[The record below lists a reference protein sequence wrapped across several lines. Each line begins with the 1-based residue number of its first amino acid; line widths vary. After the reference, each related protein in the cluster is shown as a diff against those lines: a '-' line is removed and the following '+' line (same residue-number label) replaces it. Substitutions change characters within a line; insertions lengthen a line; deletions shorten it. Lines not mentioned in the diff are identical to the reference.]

1 MARIDAAYN
10 YLLSTYGK
18 ATGSRYDSHKKSE
31 LRSLYNNIIK
41 LNKESPLY
49 KITQTG
55 DVKEFAIDIK
65 ANAHRM
71 QNVIASL
78 NADGNDISS
87 MLRKK
92 VAVSSDEDTISVHFV
107 GNDAD
112 QEQNGFDMEVIS
124 LAGPQTNEGH
134 YLRRNDYSFEE
145 GTYSFDLDMPTNS
158 YEFQFNVNPGDNNFD
173 VQSKIARLINQSD
186 IGLLAEVKLN
196 RRGESALSI
205 QSKQTGL
212 SADETSIFSIQ
223 SGSSWNEINTLGISH
238 ITTPAT
244 NSVFRLNG
252 QEHSSL
258 SNTFTIN
265 RSFEVTMHK
274 TSADAGKPVHIG
286 FQASTAAITEGIDNL
301 LGAYNK
307 LYDVGSKYATLHGSH
322 RLLNEVSAISNHFSD
337 ALAAVGISSNESRHL
352 QLNQEQ
358 FSAAISGNDASEH
371 FNTLNQFKSALSHEV
386 NRISID
392 PMRYINKVI
401 VEYKN
406 PGKTFVA
413 PYAPSAYA
421 GMLIDQ
427 AL

>member
-1 MARIDAAYN
+1 MARIDVAYN
-10 YLLSTYGK
+10 YLMSTYGK

-41 LNKESPLY
+41 TNKESPLY
-49 KITQTG
+49 KIAQTG

-65 ANAHRM
+65 ANAHRI
-71 QNVIASL
+71 QNVISSL

-87 MLRKK
+87 MLKKK
-92 VAVSSDEDTISVHFV
+92 VAVSSDDATVSVHYV
-107 GNDAD
+107 GDDNG
-112 QEQNGFDMEVIS
+112 EGQNGFDIDVVS
-124 LAGPQTNEGH
+124 LAGPQTNEGN
-134 YLRRNDYSFEE
+134 YLKRNDYSFEE
-145 GTYSFDLDMPTNS
+145 GTFSFDLDMPTNS

-186 IGLLAEVKLN
+186 IGLSAEVKSN
-196 RRGESALSI
+196 NRGESALSV

-212 SADETSIFSIQ
+212 SADEEFIFSIH
-223 SGSSWNEINTLGISH
+223 SGTSWNEIKTLGISH
-238 ITTPAT
+238 ITTPAS

-265 RSFEVTMHK
+265 RAFEVTMHQA
-274 TSADAGKPVHIG
+274 SSDQAGSVHIG
-286 FQASTAAITEGIDNL
+286 FMANTAAITSGVDNL
-301 LGAYNK
+301 LASYNG
-307 LYDVGSKYATLHGSH
+307 LLEVGQKYASLHGSH
-322 RLLNEVSAISNHFSD
+322 RLLNEVSAISASYSD
-337 ALAAVGISSNESRHL
+337 RLASVGIAADENRHL
-352 QLNQEQ
+352 QLDRDQ
-358 FSAAISGNDASEH
+358 FSTVVSGPDATDH
-371 FNTLNQFKSALSHEV
+371 FATLNGFKDALSREV
-386 NRISID
+386 NRIAID
-392 PMRYINKVI
+392 PMRYVNKVI